1 MEADQEDGAGMD
13 WMNAM
18 KMRVSLRL
26 TFLSGVEIL
35 QEKGGEARRFLN
47 SRGRWCVLRTM
58 HSLRSLLGAAVL
70 AAGTCFAAE
79 PSHDLDP
86 QAAVKLID
94 LLVAGHQS
102 RVEIALIVDGT
113 GKAGPFEATHV
124 RRVVAVHP
132 VWEDGRTVRRM
143 RIYDFYWNE
152 TYGWFTWEKRE
163 ERGGDAVYI
172 WSELKGAI
180 IVS

>member
-1 MEADQEDGAGMD
+1 MNTRAG
-13 WMNAM
+13 W
-18 KMRVSLRL
+18 RVPHP
-26 TFLSGVEIL
+26 
-35 QEKGGEARRFLN
+35 
-47 SRGRWCVLRTM
+47 M
-58 HSLRSLLGAAVL
+58 HSIRALLGAAVL

-79 PSHDLDP
+79 PDHDLTP
-86 QAAVKLID
+86 PAAVKLID
-94 LLVAGHQS
+94 LLIEGHQS

-132 VWEDGRTVRRM
+132 VWEEGRTVRRM

-152 TYGWFTWEKRE
+152 TYGWFTWEKRV

-172 WSELKGAI
+172 WSELKGGI
-180 IVS
+180 IIS